1 MKTRHYLWRLL
12 CYSPWLCLGSLI
24 LSLVCYN
31 LPLLVGLIMRE
42 FFNALTEE
50 ASVSFDVRT
59 LIIFFIATQLISLM
73 SDQGYAAIYVYF
85 EKKLKVLLQVN
96 LLQNILKSPSV
107 RNTQSSGEMIN
118 RFDDDADGIVA
129 PLTTTIELGG
139 HIISAFVAL
148 YVLLHINSFIT
159 LFAFLPMIVIILI
172 TNWMGRRIEN
182 YRRVNRETTGHVTG
196 FLGELLG
203 ASQAIKVA
211 ATEGPAV
218 ARFDTLSEERRAA
231 VLKDSLF
238 NQLLNSMNATTI
250 NLATGI
256 ILILAGQSMR
266 AGTFTVGDFA
276 LFVSY
281 IVVGEVSVSG
291 CAQWMGQLLAG
302 MKQASVSLL
311 RFLELIPD
319 VPRECLVE
327 RRPVYLRG
335 AFPDVP
341 HIVKTNEHHLQT
353 LQVEGL
359 SYRHPDTGRGI
370 EGVNFRLER
379 GDFVVITGRIGAGKT
394 TLLEALLGLV
404 PTDSGEIRWNGIIID
419 NPASFFIPPRCTYT
433 PQVPRLFSDTLE
445 DNILMGLPKDK
456 VNLNASIHAAVMEQ
470 DLTQLEHGLNT
481 VVGPRGVR
489 LSGGQAQRTAAARMF
504 IHEPELLVFDDL
516 SSALDVETERTLW
529 ERIFERKDA
538 TCLVVSHRRTA
549 LRRADHIIVLKAGR
563 IEAQGK
569 LDTLLETCEEM
580 QQLWKGNYTEA

>member
-24 LSLVCYN
+24 LSLACYN

-118 RFDDDADGIVA
+118 RFDDDADGIVT

-139 HIISAFVAL
+139 HVISAFVAL

-182 YRRVNRETTGHVTG
+182 YRRVNRETTGRVTG

-203 ASQAIKVA
+203 ANQAIKVA

-218 ARFDTLSEERRAA
+218 IRFDALSEARRAA
-231 VLKDSLF
+231 ALKDSLF

-281 IVVGEVSVSG
+281 IAVGEVSVSG
-291 CAQWMGQLLAG
+291 CARWIGQLLAG

-341 HIVKTNEHHLQT
+341 HIVKTDEHHLQT
-353 LQVEGL
+353 LQAEGL
-359 SYRHPDTGRGI
+359 SYCHPDTGRGI

-404 PTDSGEIRWNGIIID
+404 PADSGEIRWNGIIID
-419 NPASFFIPPRCTYT
+419 NPASFFVPPRCAYT

-456 VNLNASIHAAVMEQ
+456 VDLNASIHAAVMEQ

-504 IHEPELLVFDDL
+504 VREPELLVFDDL

-538 TCLVVSHRRTA
+538 TCLVVSHRRVA

-580 QQLWKGNYTEA
+580 QQLWEGNYTEA

>member
-12 CYSPWLCLGSLI
+12 CYSPWLYVGSLI
-24 LSLVCYN
+24 LSLACYS
-31 LPLLVGLIMRE
+31 LPLVVGLIMRG
-42 FFNALTEE
+42 FFNALTGE
-50 ASVSFDVRT
+50 ASVNFDVRT
-59 LIIFFIATQLISLM
+59 LVIFFFATQLVSLI
-73 SDQGYAAIYVYF
+73 SDQGYAAIYAYF
-85 EKKLKVLLQVN
+85 EKKLKVFLQVN
-96 LLQNILKSPSV
+96 LLQNILKSSGGH
-107 RNTQSSGEMIN
+107 TAQSSGEMIN

-129 PLTTTIELGG
+129 PLATIIELSG
-139 HIISAFVAL
+139 HAISALIAL
-148 YVLLHINSFIT
+148 YVLLRINAFIT

-172 TNWMGRRIEN
+172 TNWMGRRIET
-182 YRRVNRETTGHVTG
+182 YRRANRETTGHVTG

-203 ASQAIKVA
+203 AVQTIKVA
-211 ATEGPAV
+211 ATEVPTA
-218 ARFDTLSEERRAA
+218 AHFDRLSEARRTA
-231 VLKDSLF
+231 VLKDNLF

-256 ILILAGQSMR
+256 ILILAGQSMK

-281 IVVGEVSVSG
+281 IASGEVSVSG
-291 CAQWMGQLLAG
+291 CARWIGQLLAG

-319 VPRECLVE
+319 APRECLVE

-341 HIVKTNEHHLQT
+341 YTVKTSEHHLQT
-353 LQVEGL
+353 LQAEGL

-379 GDFVVITGRIGAGKT
+379 GNFVVVTGRIGAGKT

-404 PTDSGEIRWNGIIID
+404 PVDSGEVRWNGTIID
-419 NPASFFIPPRCTYT
+419 DPASFFTPPRCAYT

-456 VNLNASIHAAVMEQ
+456 VDLTASIHAAVMEQ

-504 IHEPELLVFDDL
+504 IREPELLVFDDL

-529 ERIFERKDA
+529 ERIFEREDA
-538 TCLVVSHRRTA
+538 TCLVVSHRRAA
-549 LRRADHIIVLKAGR
+549 LRRADHIIVLKAGK

-569 LDTLLETCEEM
+569 LEALLETCEEM
-580 QQLWKGNYTEA
+580 QQLWEGNYTEA

>member
-1 MKTRHYLWRLL
+1 M
-12 CYSPWLCLGSLI
+12 
-24 LSLVCYN
+24 V
-31 LPLLVGLIMRE
+31 
-42 FFNALTEE
+42 
-50 ASVSFDVRT
+50 
-59 LIIFFIATQLISLM
+59 
-73 SDQGYAAIYVYF
+73 
-85 EKKLKVLLQVN
+85 
-96 LLQNILKSPSV
+96 
-107 RNTQSSGEMIN
+107 
-118 RFDDDADGIVA
+118 
-129 PLTTTIELGG
+129 
-139 HIISAFVAL
+139 
-148 YVLLHINSFIT
+148 
-159 LFAFLPMIVIILI
+159 
-172 TNWMGRRIEN
+172 
-182 YRRVNRETTGHVTG
+182 
-196 FLGELLG
+196 
-203 ASQAIKVA
+203 
-211 ATEGPAV
+211 
-218 ARFDTLSEERRAA
+218 RFDTLSEARRAA

-281 IVVGEVSVSG
+281 IAVGEVSVSG

-302 MKQASVSLL
+302 IKQASVSLL
-311 RFLELIPD
+311 RFLELTPD
-319 VPRECLVE
+319 APRECLVE

-341 HIVKTNEHHLQT
+341 HIVKTGEHR
-353 LQVEGL
+353 LQVLQAEGL

-370 EGVNFRLER
+370 EGINFRLGRE
-379 GDFVVITGRIGAGKT
+379 DFVVITGRIGAGKT

-404 PTDSGEIRWNGIIID
+404 PTDSGEIRWNGTIMD
-419 NPASFFIPPRCTYT
+419 DPASFFVPPRCAYT

-456 VNLNASIHAAVMEQ
+456 VDLTASIHAAVMEQ
-470 DLTQLEHGLNT
+470 DLTQLERGLNT

-504 IHEPELLVFDDL
+504 VREPELLVFDDL

-538 TCLVVSHRRTA
+538 TCLVVSHRRAA

-580 QQLWKGNYTEA
+580 QQLWEGNYTEA

>member
-1 MKTRHYLWRLL
+1 MKTRHYLWCLL

-24 LSLVCYN
+24 LSLACYS
-31 LPLLVGLIMRE
+31 LPLVVGLIMRE

-50 ASVSFDVRT
+50 ASVSFDVQT
-59 LIIFFIATQLISLM
+59 LIIFFIATQLISLI

-85 EKKLKVLLQVN
+85 EKKLKVFLQVN

-107 RNTQSSGEMIN
+107 RNTQSSGEIIN
-118 RFDDDADGIVA
+118 RFDDAADGIVA
-129 PLTTTIELGG
+129 PLTIAIELGG
-139 HIISAFVAL
+139 HIISALGAL

-182 YRRVNRETTGHVTG
+182 YRRVNRETTGRVTG

-211 ATEGPAV
+211 ATEAPAV
-218 ARFDTLSEERRAA
+218 VRFDTLSEARRAA

-238 NQLLNSMNATTI
+238 NQLLNSMNATMI

-266 AGTFTVGDFA
+266 TGTFTVGDFA

-281 IVVGEVSVSG
+281 IAVGEVSVSR

-302 MKQASVSLL
+302 IKQASVSLL

-319 VPRECLVE
+319 APRECLVE

-341 HIVKTNEHHLQT
+341 YIVKTDGHR
-353 LQVEGL
+353 LQVLQAEGL

-404 PTDSGEIRWNGIIID
+404 PADSGEIRWNGIIID
-419 NPASFFIPPRCTYT
+419 NPASFFIPPRCAYT

-456 VNLNASIHAAVMEQ
+456 VDLNASIHAAVMEQ
-470 DLTQLEHGLNT
+470 DLTQLERGLNT
-481 VVGPRGVR
+481 VIGPRGVR

-538 TCLVVSHRRTA
+538 TCLVVSHRRAA
-549 LRRADHIIVLKAGR
+549 LRRADHIIVLKSGR
-563 IEAQGK
+563 IEAQGR
-569 LDTLLETCEEM
+569 LDALLETCEEM
-580 QQLWKGNYTEA
+580 QQLWEGNYTEA

>member
-24 LSLVCYN
+24 LSLACYN

-50 ASVSFDVRT
+50 ASVSFDVQT
-59 LIIFFIATQLISLM
+59 LIIFFIATQLVSLM

-129 PLTTTIELGG
+129 PLTTAIELGG

-182 YRRVNRETTGHVTG
+182 YRRVNRETTGRVTG

-218 ARFDTLSEERRAA
+218 VRFDTLSEARRAA
-231 VLKDSLF
+231 VLKDNLF

-281 IVVGEVSVSG
+281 IAVGEVSVSG

-302 MKQASVSLL
+302 IKQASVSLL
-311 RFLELIPD
+311 RSLELIPD
-319 VPRECLVE
+319 ASRGCLVE

-341 HIVKTNEHHLQT
+341 YIIKTDEHR
-353 LQVEGL
+353 LQVLQAEEL

-370 EGVNFRLER
+370 EGVNFRLEK

-404 PTDSGEIRWNGIIID
+404 PIDSGEVRWNGTIID
-419 NPASFFIPPRCTYT
+419 DPASFFVPPRCAYT

-456 VNLNASIHAAVMEQ
+456 VDLNASIHAAVMEQ

-481 VVGPRGVR
+481 VIGPRGIR

-538 TCLVVSHRRTA
+538 TCLVVSHRRAA
-549 LRRADHIIVLKAGR
+549 LRRADHIIVLKSGK
-563 IEAQGK
+563 IEDQGK
-569 LDTLLETCEEM
+569 LDALLQTCEEM

>member
-24 LSLVCYN
+24 LSLACYN

-50 ASVSFDVRT
+50 ASVSFDVQT
-59 LIIFFIATQLISLM
+59 LIVFFVATQLISLM

-96 LLQNILKSPSV
+96 LLQNILESPSV

-118 RFDDDADGIVA
+118 RFDDDADGIVT
-129 PLTTTIELGG
+129 PLTTAIEVGG

-182 YRRVNRETTGHVTG
+182 YRRVNRETTGRVTG

-203 ASQAIKVA
+203 ASHAIKVA

-218 ARFDTLSEERRAA
+218 IRFDALSEARRAA
-231 VLKDSLF
+231 VLDSLF

-276 LFVSY
+276 LFISY
-281 IVVGEVSVSG
+281 IAIGEVSVSG

-302 MKQASVSLL
+302 IKQASVSLL

-319 VPRECLVE
+319 APRDVWSSVDQCIFVVPFPTCL
-327 RRPVYLRG
+327 
-335 AFPDVP
+335 
-341 HIVKTNEHHLQT
+341 ISIKTDEHHFQVLQA
-353 LQVEGL
+353 EGL
-359 SYRHPDTGRGI
+359 SYRHPGTGRGI
-370 EGVNFRLER
+370 EGINFRMER

-394 TLLEALLGLV
+394 MLLEALLGLV
-404 PTDSGEIRWNGIIID
+404 RAG
-419 NPASFFIPPRCTYT
+419 
-433 PQVPRLFSDTLE
+433 
-445 DNILMGLPKDK
+445 
-456 VNLNASIHAAVMEQ
+456 AVK
-470 DLTQLEHGLNT
+470 
-481 VVGPRGVR
+481 
-489 LSGGQAQRTAAARMF
+489 F
-504 IHEPELLVFDDL
+504 
-516 SSALDVETERTLW
+516 
-529 ERIFERKDA
+529 
-538 TCLVVSHRRTA
+538 
-549 LRRADHIIVLKAGR
+549 AGT
-563 IEAQGK
+563 G
-569 LDTLLETCEEM
+569 
-580 QQLWKGNYTEA
+580 

>member
-1 MKTRHYLWRLL
+1 
-12 CYSPWLCLGSLI
+12 
-24 LSLVCYN
+24 
-31 LPLLVGLIMRE
+31 MRE
-42 FFNALTEE
+42 FFNVLTGE

-73 SDQGYAAIYVYF
+73 FEQGYAAIYVYF

-96 LLQNILKSPSV
+96 LLQNILKSPGV

-118 RFDDDADGIVA
+118 RFDDDADGIA
-129 PLTTTIELGG
+129 TPLTTAIELGG
-139 HIISAFVAL
+139 HVISALVAL

-182 YRRVNRETTGHVTG
+182 YRRANRETTGRVTG

-218 ARFDTLSEERRAA
+218 VRFDTLSEARRVA

-238 NQLLNSMNATTI
+238 NQLLNLMNATTI

-281 IVVGEVSVSG
+281 IAVGEVSVSG

-319 VPRECLVE
+319 TPRECLVE
-327 RRPVYLRG
+327 RRPIYLRG
-335 AFPDVP
+335 TFPDVP
-341 HIVKTNEHHLQT
+341 YIVKTDEYRLQT
-353 LQVEGL
+353 LQAEGL
-359 SYRHPDTGRGI
+359 SYRYPDTGRGI
-370 EGVNFRLER
+370 EGINFKLER
-379 GDFVVITGRIGAGKT
+379 GNFVVITGRIGAGKT
-394 TLLEALLGLV
+394 TLLEVLLGLV
-404 PTDSGEIRWNGIIID
+404 PADSGEIRWNGAIID
-419 NPASFFIPPRCTYT
+419 DPASFFVPPRCAYT

-456 VNLNASIHAAVMEQ
+456 VDLNASIHAAVMAQ
-470 DLTQLEHGLNT
+470 DLTQLEHGFNT
-481 VVGPRGVR
+481 VIGPRGVR

-504 IHEPELLVFDDL
+504 VREPELLVFDDL
-516 SSALDVETERTLW
+516 SSALDVETEHTLW

-538 TCLVVSHRRTA
+538 TCLVVSHRRAA
-549 LRRADHIIVLKAGR
+549 LGRADHIIVLKAGR

-569 LDTLLETCEEM
+569 LDALLETCEEM
-580 QQLWKGNYTEA
+580 QQLWEGNHTET

>member
-1 MKTRHYLWRLL
+1 MKTRHYLWHLL
-12 CYSPWLCLGSLI
+12 CYSPWLYVSSLI
-24 LSLVCYN
+24 LSLACYS
-31 LPLLVGLIMRE
+31 LPLVVGLIMRE
-42 FFNALTEE
+42 FFNALTGE
-50 ASVSFDVRT
+50 ASVNFDVRT
-59 LIIFFIATQLISLM
+59 LVIFFFATQLVSLIA
-73 SDQGYAAIYVYF
+73 DQGYAAIYAYF
-85 EKKLKVLLQVN
+85 EKKLKVFLQVN
-96 LLQNILKSPSV
+96 LLQNILKSSGARPA
-107 RNTQSSGEMIN
+107 QSSGEMIN

-129 PLTTTIELGG
+129 PLATIIELSG
-139 HIISAFVAL
+139 HAISALIAL
-148 YVLLHINSFIT
+148 CVLLRINAFIT

-182 YRRVNRETTGHVTG
+182 YRRANRETTGNVTG

-203 ASQAIKVA
+203 AVQTIKVA
-211 ATEGPAV
+211 ATEVPTV
-218 ARFDTLSEERRAA
+218 VHFDTLSEARRTA
-231 VLKDSLF
+231 VLKDNLF

-256 ILILAGQSMR
+256 ILILAGQSMK

-281 IVVGEVSVSG
+281 IASGEVSVSG
-291 CAQWMGQLLAG
+291 CARWIGQLLAG

-319 VPRECLVE
+319 VPRERLVE

-341 HIVKTNEHHLQT
+341 YIVKTDEHHLHVFQA
-353 LQVEGL
+353 EEL

-404 PTDSGEIRWNGIIID
+404 PADNGEVRWNGTIID
-419 NPASFFIPPRCTYT
+419 NPASFFVPPRCAYT

-456 VNLNASIHAAVMEQ
+456 VDLTASIHAAVMEQ
-470 DLTQLEHGLNT
+470 DLTQLEHGFNT

-504 IHEPELLVFDDL
+504 VREPELLVFDDL

-529 ERIFERKDA
+529 EQIFERKDA
-538 TCLVVSHRRTA
+538 TCLVVSHRRSA

-569 LDTLLETCEEM
+569 LDVLLETCEEM
-580 QQLWKGNYTEA
+580 QQLWEGNYTEA

>member
-24 LSLVCYN
+24 LSLACYN

-50 ASVSFDVRT
+50 ASVSFDVQT
-59 LIIFFIATQLISLM
+59 LIIFFIATQLVSLM

-96 LLQNILKSPSV
+96 LLQNILKSQGV
-107 RNTQSSGEMIN
+107 HNTQSSGEMIN
-118 RFDDDADGIVA
+118 RFDDDADGIVT
-129 PLTTTIELGG
+129 PLTTAIELGG
-139 HIISAFVAL
+139 HVISACVAL

-182 YRRVNRETTGHVTG
+182 YRRANRETTGRVTG

-218 ARFDTLSEERRAA
+218 VRFDTLSEARRAA

-238 NQLLNSMNATTI
+238 SQLLNSMNATTI

-281 IVVGEVSVSG
+281 VAAGEVSVSG

-302 MKQASVSLL
+302 IKQASVSLL

-319 VPRECLVE
+319 APRKCLAE

-335 AFPDVP
+335 AFPEVP
-341 HIVKTNEHHLQT
+341 HIVKTDEHRLQT
-353 LQVEGL
+353 LQAEGL
-359 SYRHPDTGRGI
+359 SYRYPDTGRGI
-370 EGVNFRLER
+370 EGISFKLER
-379 GDFVVITGRIGAGKT
+379 GNFVVITGRIGAGKT

-404 PTDSGEIRWNGIIID
+404 PTDNGEIRWNGTIID
-419 NPASFFIPPRCTYT
+419 NPASFFIPPRCAYT

-445 DNILMGLPKDK
+445 ENILMGLPKDK
-456 VNLNASIHAAVMEQ
+456 VDLNASIHAAVMER

-481 VVGPRGVR
+481 VIGPRGIR

-504 IHEPELLVFDDL
+504 VREPELLVFDDL

-529 ERIFERKDA
+529 ERIFDRKDA
-538 TCLVVSHRRTA
+538 TCLVVSHRRAA
-549 LRRADHIIVLKAGR
+549 LRRADHIIVLKSGK

-569 LDTLLETCEEM
+569 LEALLQTCEEM
-580 QQLWKGNYTEA
+580 QQLWEGNHTET

>member
-12 CYSPWLCLGSLI
+12 CYSPWLCFGSLI
-24 LSLVCYN
+24 LSLACYN

-50 ASVSFDVRT
+50 ASVSFDVQT
-59 LIIFFIATQLISLM
+59 LIVFFIATQLISLI

-85 EKKLKVLLQVN
+85 EKKLKVFLQVN
-96 LLQNILKSPSV
+96 LLQNLLKSSGV

-118 RFDDDADGIVA
+118 RFDDDADGIVT
-129 PLTTTIELGG
+129 PLTTAIELGG
-139 HIISAFVAL
+139 HVISAFVAL

-172 TNWMGRRIEN
+172 TNWMGRHIEN
-182 YRRVNRETTGHVTG
+182 YRRANRETTGRVTG

-203 ASQAIKVA
+203 ASQAIKGA
-211 ATEGPAV
+211 ATEGSAV
-218 ARFDTLSEERRAA
+218 VRFDTLSEARRAA

-281 IVVGEVSVSG
+281 IAVGEVSVSR

-302 MKQASVSLL
+302 IKQASVSLL

-319 VPRECLVE
+319 AHRECLVE

-341 HIVKTNEHHLQT
+341 YIVKTDEHHFQT
-353 LQVEGL
+353 LQAEGL

-370 EGVNFRLER
+370 EEVNFRLER

-404 PTDSGEIRWNGIIID
+404 PADSGEIRWNGIIID
-419 NPASFFIPPRCTYT
+419 NPASFFVPPRCAYT

-445 DNILMGLPKDK
+445 DNILMGLPKGEVD
-456 VNLNASIHAAVMEQ
+456 LNASIHAAVMEQ

-481 VVGPRGVR
+481 VIGPRGIR

-549 LRRADHIIVLKAGR
+549 LRRADHIIVLKSGS

-569 LDTLLETCEEM
+569 LDALLQTCEEM

>member
-24 LSLVCYN
+24 LSAACYN

-50 ASVSFDVRT
+50 ASVSFDVWT
-59 LIIFFIATQLISLM
+59 LIIFFIVTQLVSLI
-73 SDQGYAAIYVYF
+73 SDQGYATIYVYF

-96 LLQNILKSPSV
+96 LLQNILKSPGV

-118 RFDDDADGIVA
+118 RFDDDADEIVT
-129 PLTTTIELGG
+129 PLTTAIELGG
-139 HIISAFVAL
+139 HVISAFVAL

-182 YRRVNRETTGHVTG
+182 YRRANRETTGRVTG

-211 ATEGPAV
+211 ATEGPAM
-218 ARFDTLSEERRAA
+218 ARFDTLSEARRTA

-238 NQLLNSMNATTI
+238 SQLLNSMNATTI

-281 IVVGEVSVSG
+281 IAVGEVSVSG

-302 MKQASVSLL
+302 IKQASVSLL

-319 VPRECLVE
+319 APPKCLVE
-327 RRPVYLRG
+327 RRPIYLRG
-335 AFPDVP
+335 AFPEVP
-341 HIVKTNEHHLQT
+341 HIVKTDEHRLQT
-353 LQVEGL
+353 LQAEGL
-359 SYRHPDTGRGI
+359 SYRYPDTGRGI

-394 TLLEALLGLV
+394 TLLETLLGLV
-404 PTDSGEIRWNGIIID
+404 PIDSGEIRWNGTIIN
-419 NPASFFIPPRCTYT
+419 NPASFFVPPRCAYT

-445 DNILMGLPKDK
+445 ENILMGLPKDK
-456 VNLNASIHAAVMEQ
+456 VDLNASIHAAVMEQ

-481 VVGPRGVR
+481 VIGPRGIR
-489 LSGGQAQRTAAARMF
+489 LSGGQAQRTTAARMF
-504 IHEPELLVFDDL
+504 VREPELLVFDDL
-516 SSALDVETERTLW
+516 SSALDVETERALW
-529 ERIFERKDA
+529 ERIFDRKDA
-538 TCLVVSHRRTA
+538 TCLVVSHRRAA

-569 LDTLLETCEEM
+569 LEALLETCEEM
-580 QQLWKGNYTEA
+580 QQLWEGNHTET